1 MNKSDKQT
9 DKQTDKR
16 RRKFL
21 HDSLA
26 GGTGAVL
33 AAAAPGIAIASTVDD
48 SPAADEHSKGYR
60 LTQHIIDYY
69 KTAAS

>member
-1 MNKSDKQT
+1 MKKSDKQT
-9 DKQTDKR
+9 DKG

-21 HDSLA
+21 HDTLA
-26 GGTGAVL
+26 GGTGAAL
-33 AAAAPGIAIASTVDD
+33 AATAPGIAMASTVDE
-48 SPAADEHSKGYR
+48 SPAADEDSKGYR